1 MCDSI
6 CNNEDALTTLA
17 KIKADQKKKVLSDY
31 LPNEDEFGILNEFC
45 DLLEPLKEIKIILSA
60 QKYSTISFLFP
71 LIYTLIEETL
81 DKIEFEYKVTENLRY
96 LLEESLTA
104 RFNYVLYD
112 YRAVFLA
119 ASFLD
124 INFRKFEFINDEE
137 TRSAYLT
144 EAINEIKT
152 IYYSN
157 KFFLKHISNSKAS
170 NAFEID
176 INKVASSTSL
186 FSKQLNKAS
195 DDKENMVEAIIL
207 LYNFKFMSLIDNNY
221 INITENAHIFQSN

>member
-1 MCDSI
+1 MRAH
-6 CNNEDALTTLA
+6 N
-17 KIKADQKKKVLSDY
+17 
-31 LPNEDEFGILNEFC
+31 
-45 DLLEPLKEIKIILSA
+45 
-60 QKYSTISFLFP
+60 YSTISFLFP

-81 DKIEFEYKVTENLRY
+81 DKIEFEYKVTENFRY

-152 IYYSN
+152 IYHSN
-157 KFFLKHISNSKAS
+157 RFFSKHISNSKAT

-176 INKVASSTSL
+176 TNKVASNTSL
-186 FSKQLNKAS
+186 FSKQLK
-195 DDKENMVEAIIL
+195 KIW
-207 LYNFKFMSLIDNNY
+207 
-221 INITENAHIFQSN
+221 